1 VSEGRVLDD
10 LDPIDLAIVELLQQQ
25 GRTPNAQIARLIGVS
40 EPTVRKRIDRL
51 VQDDIIKVV
60 AVLNPRKTGYATDV
74 LIGVRTE
81 TGRLRAVGDALGERD
96 DVVYLGYTTGR
107 YDLLVELLFRDDEQ
121 LFRFIEEDVPML
133 GGIVSTETFHV
144 LRTGKINYD
153 WKMPEP
159 WDRVE
164 GDGKAGRSRV
174 RADSTRER
182 QATSSASSR

>member
-1 VSEGRVLDD
+1 MSEGRVLND

-25 GRTPNAQIARLIGVS
+25 GRTPNARIARLIGVS

-81 TGRLRAVGDALGERD
+81 TGRLRAVGDALAERD

-107 YDLLVELLFRDDEQ
+107 YDLLVELLFRDDER

-153 WKMPEP
+153 WKLPEQ
-159 WDRVE
+159 WDRVK
-164 GDGKAGRSRV
+164 GDGKGGRSPV

-182 QATSSASSR
+182 PATSSASSR